1 MAQVGSST
9 SCLCFFVYIF
19 IKGDI
24 MRNIV
29 ASAKIHDNNKLKVVL
44 CFKGYSAHTVV
55 AINIKII
62 NCNEN
67 PFLAVVNK
75 MICVTDEDAIWCDS
89 IKIDE
94 KLVVEK
100 IIVEVHCAGEL
111 LYIQD
116 LPINCPKIEE
126 KVYVLNAD
134 IRWRYEN
141 ESTIS
146 VFNTNGNLLFLKG
159 VYKDLWE
166 DLLMPI
172 SEEKIVS
179 GLLNKGYSQEKI
191 KLAITSLLK
200 RDLIIRENLTNI
212 DYV

>member
-1 MAQVGSST
+1 M
-9 SCLCFFVYIF
+9 
-19 IKGDI
+19 K
-24 MRNIV
+24 NIV
-29 ASAKIHDNNKLKVVL
+29 ATAKIHDNNKLKVVIR
-44 CFKGYSAHTVV
+44 FKGYSTHTVV

-75 MICVTDEDAIWCDS
+75 MVCVTDEDAIWCDS

-94 KLVVEK
+94 KLVAEK

-111 LYIQD
+111 LYIQA
-116 LPINCPKIEE
+116 LPINYPKLEE
-126 KVYVLNAD
+126 KVYVLNQD
-134 IRWRYEN
+134 VRWRYEN

-166 DLLMPI
+166 DLLTPI
-172 SEEKIVS
+172 SKEKIVS
-179 GLLNKGYSQEKI
+179 VLLNKGYSQEKI
-191 KLAITSLLK
+191 KLAVTSLLK
-200 RDLIIRENLTNI
+200 RDLIIGEKLTNI